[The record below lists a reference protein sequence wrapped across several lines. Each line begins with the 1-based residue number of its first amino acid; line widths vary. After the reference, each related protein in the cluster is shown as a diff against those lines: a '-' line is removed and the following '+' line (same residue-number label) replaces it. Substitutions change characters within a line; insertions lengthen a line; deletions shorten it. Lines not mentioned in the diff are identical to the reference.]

1 MAQNRLMDTMP
12 RSDYAVVVIGGS
24 TGSLDVLLPVLAAI
38 QPPLT
43 VALIVV
49 VHRKNTSS
57 SGLADLLSLKTSV
70 PVHEVDDKDELKPG
84 NIYLAPADYHLLVER
99 NGTFSLDDSEKVHY
113 SRPAIDVTFESA
125 ADVYGAAAVGILLS
139 GANADGT
146 RGLNAIKQAGGL
158 TAAQLPETAL
168 AAFMPQQAIANVAV
182 DRVLDV
188 PGLVQF
194 LNELNAGRH
203 VEKPL

>member
-1 MAQNRLMDTMP
+1 MMDTMP

-57 SGLADLLSLKTSV
+57 SGLVDLLSLKTSV
-70 PVHEVDDKDELKPG
+70 PVYEVDDKDELKPG

-99 NGTFSLDDSEKVHY
+99 DGTFSLDDSEKVHY

-125 ADVYGAAAVGILLS
+125 ADVYGSATVGILLS

-168 AAFMPQQAIANVAV
+168 AAFMPQQAIDNVAV

-194 LNELNAGRH
+194 LNELNAGQR